1 MMMMLV
7 STTLPLDK
15 YALEVKPSYGNKL
28 IAQKL
33 ALPMRRN
40 ATCIYSVLVAAI
52 TMVQLWK
59 NVVRLAMH
67 AAISSMEKR
76 AQNQMDLV
84 IAWAHP
90 RLVSCFAM
98 PPKEFAH
105 TKLSMQMVHISSLP
119 SPMNRAKIQMSH
131 ALAALEQNFATP
143 THPRRRIAFQRQ
155 LTLASL
161 EHQTFNSTRA
171 QRIVT
176 QSKRF
181 VVRWTTILKGTFC
194 VTTKDVFQRRFTIVK
209 DAHAVEMLPSVV
221 MDQTHL
227 TSFASLFG
235 IKLPGKYSNAQST
248 VLVIN
253 R

>member
-67 AAISSMEKR
+67 AVISSMDKSAHLRTE
-76 AQNQMDLV
+76 V
-84 IAWAHP
+84 IAWANP
-90 RLVSCFAM
+90 RLVSCIAI

-235 IKLPGKYSNAQST
+235 IKLTRKYSNAQST